1 MGADQQGLEKAI
13 VWLEDMPEEI
23 QDHISK
29 LKREGFSIL
38 AAQDFVQLDEHL
50 KTVMSNR
57 AKIAACVIIL
67 DIMLETVSNLSAY
80 YPSVRNARTVG
91 GYAAGLIFL
100 ERVLTPNEE
109 NRHIYRAVS
118 DVPVILYSKRTLT
131 AEEKSRVEALEKQ
144 SGRPIRLAEKATLKS
159 MRTFI
164 SDVLGI

>member
-1 MGADQQGLEKAI
+1 MGADNSRMEKAI

-23 QDHISK
+23 QDHVSK

-38 AAQDFVQLDEHL
+38 AAQDFVRLDEHL
-50 KTVMSNR
+50 KTVISHK
-57 AKIAACVIIL
+57 ATITACVIIL
-67 DIMLETVSNLSAY
+67 DIMLETVNNLSAY
-80 YPSVRNARTVG
+80 YPTVRNARTVG

-100 ERVLTPNEE
+100 ERVLTPNNE
-109 NRHIYRAVS
+109 NGHIYKDVS

-144 SGRPIRLAEKATLKS
+144 SGRRIRLAEKATVKS

-164 SDVLGI
+164 HDALGI